1 MARPG
6 YYRDSAFPHGFG
18 EVRQIKSRR
27 AVLRAEGKNVRVV
40 SMHSAPRTKTHVSG
54 AVRGFTVDNVVAKAK
69 ALG

>member
-1 MARPG
+1 M
-6 YYRDSAFPHGFG
+6 
-18 EVRQIKSRR
+18 
-27 AVLRAEGKNVRVV
+27 LRAEGNNVRVV